1 MIGRILPRPIL
12 SAVVALVWVL
22 LANEVSVGSVALG
35 AVLGVAIAWCS
46 APFWPVRPVVRSKR
60 AVLPYLGIVM
70 KDILVSNIDVAK
82 LVLFRRGDSMRSQF
96 VTVPL
101 DIRSPEAIAVLAGT
115 ITLTPGT
122 LTADVSA
129 DGRSLLVHCLE
140 TDDPAGVVASIKE
153 RYESRLKE
161 IFE

>member
-35 AVLGVAIAWCS
+35 VVLGVVIAWCS

-70 KDILVSNIDVAK
+70 KDILFSNIDVAK

>member
-35 AVLGVAIAWCS
+35 VVLGVVIAWCS

-82 LVLFRRGDSMRSQF
+82 LVLFRRGDTMRSQF

>member
-1 MIGRILPRPIL
+1 MIGWILPRPIL
-12 SAVVALVWVL
+12 SAVLALVWVL

-35 AVLGVAIAWCS
+35 VVLGVVIAKC
-46 APFWPVRPVVRSKR
+46 ATPFWPVRPVVRSKR
-60 AVLPYLGIVM
+60 AVAPYLGIVM

-82 LVLFRRGDSMRSQF
+82 LVLFRRGDTMRSQF

-129 DGRSLLVHCLE
+129 DGRFLLVHCLE

>member
-1 MIGRILPRPIL
+1 MLGRILPRPIL
-12 SAVVALVWVL
+12 SAVLALLWVL

-35 AVLGVAIAWCS
+35 VVLGVVIAWCS

-82 LVLFRRGDSMRSQF
+82 LVLFRRGDTMRSQF

>member
-1 MIGRILPRPIL
+1 MIRRLLPRPIL
-12 SAVVALVWVL
+12 SAVLAAVWVL

-35 AVLGVAIAWCS
+35 IVLGVVVVWFA
-46 APFWPVRPVVRSKR
+46 APFWPGQPMVRKPSA
-60 AVLPYLGIVM
+60 AVGYLAIVM
-70 KDILVSNIDVAK
+70 KDIVVSNIDVAK
-82 LVLFRRGDSMRSQF
+82 LVLFRRGETLRSQF

-101 DIRSPEAIAVLAGT
+101 DIRSPEAIAALAGT

-129 DGRSLLVHCLE
+129 DGRYLLVHCLE
-140 TDDPAGVVASIKE
+140 TDDPAGVVAAIKE
-153 RYESRLKE
+153 RYERRLME